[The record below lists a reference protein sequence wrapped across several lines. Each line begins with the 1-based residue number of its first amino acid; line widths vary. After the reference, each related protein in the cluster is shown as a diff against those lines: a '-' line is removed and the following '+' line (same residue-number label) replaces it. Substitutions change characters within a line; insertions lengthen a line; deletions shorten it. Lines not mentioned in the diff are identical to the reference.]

1 MPKKRPNKTKGN
13 EHLKEYL
20 KTTPLQRLEWLE
32 QANKFVYEIGKSGK
46 AKGLKIGEKSKPRY
60 GK

>member
-1 MPKKRPNKTKGN
+1 MAKKRPNKIKPN
-13 EHLKEYL
+13 EHLQEYL

-32 QANKFVYEIGKSGK
+32 QANKFVYETRKVK
-46 AKGLKIGEKSKPRY
+46 NLKIGEGHRPSY